1 MQRIL
6 ITGANR
12 GIGLDLTRRYAQR
25 EETMIFAT
33 CRNPDKAAELQSLAA
48 QHPARVHVVP
58 LDVTNAQSIVDS
70 AAQVREHTD
79 ALDMLINNAGVLPGG
94 VENREPNIAHFGAL
108 EAEAMLRV
116 FHVNSVAPVL
126 VAQAYADLLRR
137 GVNARVINVS
147 SDAGSITRRDNGCD
161 YTYPA
166 SKAALNMMTRCLAGE
181 FRGDGVIVISIH
193 PGFIKTDM
201 GGQRARLT
209 LEEAM
214 PSFVEVLDGLTMAD
228 SGTFLNWDGKSVAW

>member
-1 MQRIL
+1 MKRIL

-12 GIGLDLTRRYAQR
+12 GIGLDLTRRYVQR
-25 EETMIFAT
+25 EETLIFAT
-33 CRNPDKAAELQSLAA
+33 CRNPDNAAELQSLAA
-48 QHPARVHVVP
+48 QHPGRVHVIP
-58 LDVTNAQSIVDS
+58 LDVTSAQSIAES

-79 ALDMLINNAGVLPGG
+79 ALEMLINNAGVLPGG
-94 VENREPNIAHFGAL
+94 VENREPNIARFGAL
-108 EAEAMLRV
+108 EAEAMLHV

-126 VAQAYADLLRR
+126 VAQAYADMLRR
-137 GVNARVINVS
+137 GENARVINVS
-147 SDAGSITRRDNGCD
+147 SDAGSISSHLNGCD

-181 FRGDGVIVISIH
+181 FRGDGVTVISIH

-228 SGTFLNWDGKSVAW
+228 SGKFFNWDGKPVPW